1 MPPLPP
7 DWPYASRSGSIV
19 WQIRSGQDLGSAG
32 GGWTLAVPEDLDLGA
47 PPVPLDGALGRGG
60 ILRSGDTV
68 IRPYRRGGLVRFL
81 SQRSYPS
88 PRRFVREL
96 EVHRALWQAGFPT
109 VLPLGWGKRR
119 AGLAWEG
126 LCLTRLEDGVPW
138 PRDWDAGRGHLP
150 ALAEAIRAL
159 AAWGLWAPDLNA
171 TNVLLTPAG
180 LRLLDWDRAAFVP
193 GAGLE
198 RLYRRRL
205 ARSLAKLEAPADL
218 RAAFA

>member
-7 DWPYASRSGSIV
+7 DWPYAPRSGSIV
-19 WQIRSGQDLGSAG
+19 WQIREGQELGAAG
-32 GGWTLAVPEDLDLGA
+32 GGWTLTVPEDLDLGDLV
-47 PPVPLDGALGRGG
+47 VPFEGALGRGG

-68 IRPYRRGGLVRFL
+68 IRPYRRGGLVRL
-81 SQRSYPS
+81 VSQRSYPS

-96 EVHRALWQAGFPT
+96 EIHRALWATGFPT

-119 AGLAWEG
+119 VGLAWEG
-126 LCLTRLEDGVPW
+126 LCLTRREEGVPW
-138 PRDWDAGRGHLP
+138 PQDWGGGRSLLP

-159 AAWGLWAPDLNA
+159 SAWGLWAPDLNA
-171 TNVLLTPAG
+171 TNVLVTPAG
-180 LRLLDWDRAAFVP
+180 IRLLDWDRAAFVP

-205 ARSLAKLEAPADL
+205 ARSLAKLEAPPDL